1 MSAVQDVQE
10 KKQAKPNVSRVIL
23 ERLKVLD
30 DLPRFPN
37 ALMKLEQMLS
47 SNKDVHLDE
56 VAALVAQDPRLT
68 AGIIGAVNSARYSPG
83 YNITNIEEAVQRLGT
98 QDVRMMAHAINYQST
113 VKTKPPFSEKEF
125 MRHAMLSAF
134 IAQALAKAV
143 HFDQGEAF
151 LCGLMHDL
159 GAYLLAIE
167 SRDKYKQVMQD
178 SAGDAA
184 FFVQAE
190 QSVFGTNHAVL
201 GGRLLQQWRFP
212 KEVVMG
218 VALHHAPHTAPEEF
232 QNYAY
237 LTYLAEQG
245 AFFGGLTNGV
255 VTHKGDIPTDTLLN
269 GLDYFGLPL
278 EHYNDLVLS
287 ATELAKESSL
297 I

>member
-1 MSAVQDVQE
+1 MSVVQE
-10 KKQAKPNVSRVIL
+10 KKQVKPNVSRVIL

-47 SNKDVHLDE
+47 SDKELHLED

-83 YNITNIEEAVQRLGT
+83 YHITNIEEAVQRLGT
-98 QDVRMMAHAINYQST
+98 QDVRMMAHAINYQSA
-113 VKTKPPFSEKEF
+113 VKTKPPFSEKDF

-151 LCGLMHDL
+151 LCGLMHDI

-167 SRDKYKQVMQD
+167 SRDKYKQVMLD
-178 SAGDAA
+178 SLGEAA
-184 FFVQAE
+184 FLVPAE

-218 VALHHAPHTAPEEF
+218 VAMHHAPHSAPEEF

-245 AFFGGLTNGV
+245 AFVGGLTNGI
-255 VTHKGDIPTDTLLN
+255 VTHKGEVPADILLN
-269 GLDYFGLPL
+269 GLEYFGITL
-278 EHYNDLVLS
+278 EHYNELVLN
-287 ATELAKESSL
+287 AVELAKESNL

>member
-1 MSAVQDVQE
+1 
-10 KKQAKPNVSRVIL
+10 
-23 ERLKVLD
+23 
-30 DLPRFPN
+30 
-37 ALMKLEQMLS
+37 
-47 SNKDVHLDE
+47 
-56 VAALVAQDPRLT
+56 
-68 AGIIGAVNSARYSPG
+68 
-83 YNITNIEEAVQRLGT
+83 
-98 QDVRMMAHAINYQST
+98 
-113 VKTKPPFSEKEF
+113 

-167 SRDKYKQVMQD
+167 SRDKYKQVMLD

-218 VALHHAPHTAPEEF
+218 VAMHHAPHAASEEF

-255 VTHKGDIPTDTLLN
+255 VTHKGEVPADTLLN
-269 GLDYFGLPL
+269 GLEYFGLTL
-278 EHYNDLVLS
+278 EHYNDLVLN